1 MRLII
6 NAMSCK
12 ISSMGGAIVNDTF
25 LTDMGQ
31 RLALRRKQL
40 RMTQEEI
47 ANKAD
52 LTVQVVSN
60 SELGKTAL
68 RPENMLKL
76 CEALEI
82 SADYL
87 LTGEIS
93 GKDTDMINRKVGEL
107 TPRQFQFLEEMI
119 RNFLDLCEEGMV

>member
-1 MRLII
+1 MD
-6 NAMSCK
+6 
-12 ISSMGGAIVNDTF
+12 DTF
-25 LTDMGQ
+25 LADMGQ

-40 RMTQEEI
+40 RMTQEET
-47 ANKAD
+47 ANKAE

-76 CEALEI
+76 CRALEI

-93 GKDTDMINRKVGEL
+93 DKDAVMIDQKVGSL
-107 TPRQFQFLEEMI
+107 TPRQFQFLEDVI
-119 RNFLDLCEEGMV
+119 RNFLDLCEEGVV